1 MARAAAIIS
10 GVASALDAAHAAGL
24 VHRDVKLANMLV
36 DARPG
41 RPDHVYLSDFGLAK
55 GALSSASLTGTGHFV
70 GSPTYCAPEQI
81 QGQKV
86 DARTDEYALACAA
99 FELLSGEP
107 PFPRDDGMAVLYA
120 HLSTPP
126 PRLTERRPGLPPAV
140 DDVLQRALAK
150 SPEGRYAS
158 CGEFADALR
167 MAAELQRY
175 DSDVAVALHQR
186 ALTDQ
191 QSKLGL
197 DHADTLA
204 THTSLAAADQEARR
218 SDEAI
223 ALEQQTLTDQQDTLR
238 PDHPDTLA
246 TRFGIAQ
253 EMAAHGDHAGAEA
266 QFRDVFAARQRTL
279 GPNHADT
286 LAAWFSIAQE
296 MAARGDHAGAEDLF
310 RDVLAARQRTLGR
323 DHPDTLATRFSIAQE
338 MAARGD
344 HTGAE
349 AEFLDVLAGQTRTL
363 GQDHPDML
371 IVRFSIAREMAARGD
386 HAGAEAQFR
395 ELLPHLERRLGPDH
409 PDTLATRFNIA
420 QEMAARGD
428 HAAAEAQFR
437 DVFAARR
444 RTLGPDHPDTLIAWF
459 SIAQE
464 MAARGDHAGAE
475 AQFRELLPHL
485 RRRLGPDHPDTLAT
499 RFSIAREMAAG
510 GDHAGA
516 EDEFRDVLPH
526 LERRFGPDHPVTLV
540 LWFSIAREMAAGGDH
555 AGAEDEF
562 RDLLPHLE
570 RRLGPDH
577 PDTLAAAE
585 WIDYIRGKTEP
596 RQVIA
601 SGGHTGNDDSAAV
614 GKLPPTENRSAKPIL
629 LLPGSGHSAGSD
641 EPPPPG
647 GASRPPRP
655 EPDRYLVGEMQS
667 RVRVGTELSLIVSI
681 TTESPEPGLAAAPLP
696 GLHPGPQGVQVTFV
710 VRPDTGLLALGELQ
724 QAVTVPPHGDSQPVR
739 FAFRA
744 RAVGLSRIRL
754 TSWLGGTFLAELR
767 LEVSVES
774 EQPMADHQRRSTP
787 IGAMQADPGEVTL
800 QVHTDGARYSFQL
813 LSQRYLFGPVVAKSL
828 TEEPGQAVERTVAML
843 RKMAGDVSGYTPAL
857 AARWVR
863 ETGTGLWQDLVP
875 KSIQE
880 QYWQLRDSI
889 TSFTIACEDDTVPW
903 ELLYPLTPTDDA
915 GFLVEQFPVL
925 RRIYDQCRTRQVL
938 VGEARYV
945 VPPGSP
951 TNAQDEVDAISRILG
966 QPTDSTITNLADL
979 LDLLDAGSTG
989 LLHFACHNT
998 FSLEAGGS
1006 AIKMAGGALV
1016 PQLLNSA
1023 VGRRCLAAR
1032 SPLIF
1037 VNACRSAGV
1046 SAEYTQMM
1054 GWASQFM
1061 AAGAGAF
1068 LGTLWPVRSSRASM
1082 FAEAFYAALV
1092 AGADLGRASLAARQA
1107 TKDDSDP
1114 TWLAYTVYGDPTALG
1129 VSRF

>member
-1 MARAAAIIS
+1 MGDERPENVRFLTGFSVGSRIAGYRLEEQIGQGGMAVVFRAQDERFHRQVALKVLAPALAKDEAFRHHFISESRSAAVVDDPHIIPVFEAGDADGVLFIAMRYVPGGDVGTLVHRVGPLPVARAAAIIS
-10 GVASALDAAHAAGL
+10 AVASALDAAHAAGL
-24 VHRDVKLANMLV
+24 VHRDVKLANMLL

-55 GALSSASLTGTGHFV
+55 GALSSAILTGTGHFV

-81 QGQKV
+81 QGQPV

-99 FELLSGEP
+99 FELLSGQP
-107 PFPRDDGMAVLYA
+107 PFPRNDGMAVLYA
-120 HLSTPP
+120 QLSTPP
-126 PRLTERRPGLPPAV
+126 PRLTERRPGVPPAV

-167 MAAELQRY
+167 IALGLQRY
-175 DSDVAVALHQR
+175 DPDVAVALHQR
-186 ALTDQ
+186 SLT
-191 QSKLGL
+191 
-197 DHADTLA
+197 
-204 THTSLAAADQEARR
+204 E
-218 SDEAI
+218 
-223 ALEQQTLTDQQDTLR
+223 QQDTMG
-238 PDHPDTLA
+238 PDHPDTRA
-246 TRFGIAQ
+246 ARFGIAQ
-253 EMAAHGDHAGAEA
+253 EMAAGGDHAGAEEE
-266 QFRDVFAARQRTL
+266 FRDVFAARQRTL
-279 GPNHADT
+279 GP
-286 LAAWFSIAQE
+286 
-296 MAARGDHAGAEDLF
+296 
-310 RDVLAARQRTLGR
+310 
-323 DHPDTLATRFSIAQE
+323 DHPDTLTTR
-338 MAARGD
+338 
-344 HTGAE
+344 
-349 AEFLDVLAGQTRTL
+349 
-363 GQDHPDML
+363 
-371 IVRFSIAREMAARGD
+371 
-386 HAGAEAQFR
+386 
-395 ELLPHLERRLGPDH
+395 
-409 PDTLATRFNIA
+409 
-420 QEMAARGD
+420 
-428 HAAAEAQFR
+428 
-437 DVFAARR
+437 
-444 RTLGPDHPDTLIAWF
+444 F

-475 AQFRELLPHL
+475 AQFRELLPYL
-485 RRRLGPDHPDTLAT
+485 RRRLGPDHPDTLTT
-499 RFSIAREMAAG
+499 RFSIAREMAAR

-526 LERRFGPDHPVTLV
+526 LERRLGPDHPVTLV
-540 LWFSIAREMAAGGDH
+540 LWSSIAREMAARGDY
-555 AGAEDEF
+555 AGAGAQF
-562 RDLLPHLE
+562 RNLLPHLE

-585 WIDYIRGKTEP
+585 WIDYIGVKTEP
-596 RQVIA
+596 RQIVA
-601 SGGHTGNDDSAAV
+601 SGSHTGNDDTAAV
-614 GKLPPTENRSAKPIL
+614 AKLPPTENRSARPIL
-629 LLPGSGHSAGSD
+629 LLPGGGHSARSG
-641 EPPPPG
+641 EALPPG
-647 GASRPPRP
+647 GASRPPGP

-667 RVRVGTELSLIVSI
+667 RVRAGTEFSLIVSI
-681 TTESPEPGLAAAPLP
+681 TTESPEPGLAAAPLS
-696 GLHPGPQGVQVTFV
+696 GLRPGPQGLQVTLV

-724 QAVTVPPHGDSQPVR
+724 ETVTVPRHGDSQPVR

-774 EQPMADHQRRSTP
+774 EQPIADNQRRTTP

-828 TEEPGQAVERTVAML
+828 TEEPGQAVDRTVAML

-875 KSIQE
+875 KSIQD

-925 RRIYDQCRTRQVL
+925 RRIYDQCRTHRVL

-951 TNAQDEVDAISRILG
+951 ANAQDEVDAISRILG
-966 QPTDSTITNLADL
+966 QPADSTITNLADL

-1006 AIKMAGGALV
+1006 AIKMGGGALV

-1107 TKDDSDP
+1107 TKDDADP
-1114 TWLAYTVYGDPTALG
+1114 TWLAYTVYGDPAALG
-1129 VSRF
+1129 VSQF

>member
-1 MARAAAIIS
+1 
-10 GVASALDAAHAAGL
+10 
-24 VHRDVKLANMLV
+24 
-36 DARPG
+36 
-41 RPDHVYLSDFGLAK
+41 
-55 GALSSASLTGTGHFV
+55 
-70 GSPTYCAPEQI
+70 
-81 QGQKV
+81 
-86 DARTDEYALACAA
+86 
-99 FELLSGEP
+99 
-107 PFPRDDGMAVLYA
+107 
-120 HLSTPP
+120 
-126 PRLTERRPGLPPAV
+126 
-140 DDVLQRALAK
+140 
-150 SPEGRYAS
+150 
-158 CGEFADALR
+158 
-167 MAAELQRY
+167 
-175 DSDVAVALHQR
+175 
-186 ALTDQ
+186 
-191 QSKLGL
+191 
-197 DHADTLA
+197 
-204 THTSLAAADQEARR
+204 
-218 SDEAI
+218 
-223 ALEQQTLTDQQDTLR
+223 
-238 PDHPDTLA
+238 
-246 TRFGIAQ
+246 
-253 EMAAHGDHAGAEA
+253 
-266 QFRDVFAARQRTL
+266 
-279 GPNHADT
+279 
-286 LAAWFSIAQE
+286 
-296 MAARGDHAGAEDLF
+296 MAAR
-310 RDVLAARQRTLGR
+310 
-323 DHPDTLATRFSIAQE
+323 
-338 MAARGD
+338 
-344 HTGAE
+344 
-349 AEFLDVLAGQTRTL
+349 
-363 GQDHPDML
+363 
-371 IVRFSIAREMAARGD
+371 
-386 HAGAEAQFR
+386 
-395 ELLPHLERRLGPDH
+395 
-409 PDTLATRFNIA
+409 
-420 QEMAARGD
+420 
-428 HAAAEAQFR
+428 
-437 DVFAARR
+437 
-444 RTLGPDHPDTLIAWF
+444 
-459 SIAQE
+459 
-464 MAARGDHAGAE
+464 
-475 AQFRELLPHL
+475 
-485 RRRLGPDHPDTLAT
+485 
-499 RFSIAREMAAG
+499 

-526 LERRFGPDHPVTLV
+526 LERRLGPDHPVTLV
-540 LWFSIAREMAAGGDH
+540 LWSSIAREMAARGDY
-555 AGAEDEF
+555 AGAGAQF
-562 RDLLPHLE
+562 RNLLPHLE

-585 WIDYIRGKTEP
+585 WIDYIGVKTEP
-596 RQVIA
+596 RQIVA
-601 SGGHTGNDDSAAV
+601 SGSHTGNDDTAAV
-614 GKLPPTENRSAKPIL
+614 AKLPPTENRSARPIL
-629 LLPGSGHSAGSD
+629 LLPGGGHSARSG
-641 EPPPPG
+641 EALPPG
-647 GASRPPRP
+647 GASRPPGP

-667 RVRVGTELSLIVSI
+667 RVRAGTEFSLIVSI
-681 TTESPEPGLAAAPLP
+681 TTESPEPGLAAAPLS
-696 GLHPGPQGVQVTFV
+696 GLRPGPQGLQVTLV

-724 QAVTVPPHGDSQPVR
+724 ETVTVPRHGDSQPVR

-774 EQPMADHQRRSTP
+774 EQPIADNQRRTTP

-828 TEEPGQAVERTVAML
+828 TEEPGQAVDRTVAML

-875 KSIQE
+875 KSIQD

-925 RRIYDQCRTRQVL
+925 RRIYDQCRTHRVL

-951 TNAQDEVDAISRILG
+951 ANAQDEVDAISRILG
-966 QPTDSTITNLADL
+966 QPADSTITNLADL
-979 LDLLDAGSTG
+979 LDLFDAGSTG

-1006 AIKMAGGALV
+1006 AIKMGGGALV

-1107 TKDDSDP
+1107 TKDDADP
-1114 TWLAYTVYGDPTALG
+1114 TWLAYTVYGDPAALG
-1129 VSRF
+1129 VSQF